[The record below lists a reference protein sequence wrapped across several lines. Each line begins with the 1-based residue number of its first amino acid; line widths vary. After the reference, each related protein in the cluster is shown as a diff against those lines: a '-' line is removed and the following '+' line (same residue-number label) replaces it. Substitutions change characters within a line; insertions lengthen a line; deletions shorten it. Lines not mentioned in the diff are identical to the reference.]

1 MARKD
6 VAAARSIGA
15 QRIQTKVGKKVGD
28 FAFLKTDVSRYF
40 GTPLLEAGM
49 SISQLAKA
57 TGWKDESIAHWINQ
71 QLLEAEQIQLRGQP
85 CRVITPEQLL
95 RFRQTYMPLADLAKA
110 MGTRSSS
117 LIDKLADVDLVGAQ
131 HLPNGA
137 QRGALVRV
145 ADLGKWAMAGLQ
157 LSRGGLFKL
166 HDYA

>member
-1 MARKD
+1 
-6 VAAARSIGA
+6 
-15 QRIQTKVGKKVGD
+15 
-28 FAFLKTDVSRYF
+28 
-40 GTPLLEAGM
+40 M

-57 TGWKDESIAHWINQ
+57 TGWKDESISHWINQ

-95 RFRQTYMPLADLAKA
+95 RFRQTFIPLSDLAKS

-117 LIDKLADVDLVGAQ
+117 LIDKLADVDIVGAKK
-131 HLPNGA
+131 LPNGA
-137 QRGALVRV
+137 QRGALIRI
-145 ADLGKWAMAGLQ
+145 ADLGRWAMAGLQ